1 MSTFLEELTNFLSV
15 ASDSANKIMTSKMA
29 HDEKIQAI
37 NVAADSA
44 FATQQLNALNRDI
57 ANKKSTLI
65 NARKV
70 QQQKLD
76 DIEKQYNKIGATAK
90 DYGTINKKDITDA
103 GQEWI
108 GGEINE
114 ITLDMFKGIEDLNTT
129 NLTIDK
135 LEADNKTNNML
146 IDNLLNQ
153 INESKKV
160 AKYAAEVQDVTGVAG
175 LKDAEDFNAWLET
188 EREDGRKNKDIL
200 SSLELLQ
207 FETMADKIIKE
218 DKLQRGDFV
227 RDKEVYNKETGEPVF
242 ISKAELTQNTD
253 KYTTKTPAKI
263 PSESQTKLSETVQTI
278 KGLSNTF
285 DTLVS
290 SYSTQSGSAGTK
302 NLNKVK
308 ALRPKYDMSELGGSD
323 KQFDSRRLENILNTV
338 TENIFDRLDK
348 GLIDD
353 TSYIPFRR
361 GNNPKQNVLSGET
374 FNEFKGRNLNEK
386 VKFIEGILNKPGA
399 ITEENKYATIFSAD
413 GDLNLSNFDDTYEG
427 SSLPEELKV
436 EMQMFKALTN
446 YFGLDIKDVNQL
458 PTAVMP
464 K

>member
-76 DIEKQYNKIGATAK
+76 GIEKQYNKIGATAK

-175 LKDAEDFNAWLET
+175 LRDAEDFNAWLET

-207 FETMADKIIKE
+207 FEAMADDIIKE

-227 RDKEVYNKETGEPVF
+227 RDKEVFDKATGEPVF
-242 ISKAELTQNTD
+242 ISRAELTQNTD
-253 KYTTKTPAKI
+253 KYTTKTPAKV
-263 PSESQTKLSETVQTI
+263 PSEPQIKLSETVQTI

-285 DTLVS
+285 DQLVS
-290 SYSTQSGSAGTK
+290 PYSTVEIENIK
-302 NLNKVK
+302 P
-308 ALRPKYDMSELGGSD
+308 LRPKYDMSKLGGGD
-323 KQFDSRRLENILNTV
+323 KQYDSRRLENILNTV

-374 FNEFKGRNLNEK
+374 FNQFKGRSLNEK

-399 ITEENKYATIFSAD
+399 ITEENKYSTIFSAD
-413 GDLNLSNFDDTYEG
+413 GDLNLSNFDDLYEG
-427 SSLPEELKV
+427 SPLPEELKV
-436 EMQMFKALTN
+436 EMQMFNALTN
-446 YFGLDIKDVNQL
+446 YFGLNIEDVNQL
-458 PTAVMP
+458 PTAVIP

>member
-76 DIEKQYNKIGATAK
+76 NIEKQYNKIGATSK

-108 GGEINE
+108 FGEINE

-175 LKDAEDFNAWLET
+175 LRDAEDFNAWLET

-207 FETMADKIIKE
+207 FEAMADNIIKE

-227 RDKEVYNKETGEPVF
+227 RDKEVYNKATGEPVF

-253 KYTTKTPAKI
+253 KYTTKTPLEVLELRI
-263 PSESQTKLSETVQTI
+263 LIKL
-278 KGLSNTF
+278 KL
-285 DTLVS
+285 L
-290 SYSTQSGSAGTK
+290 
-302 NLNKVK
+302 
-308 ALRPKYDMSELGGSD
+308 
-323 KQFDSRRLENILNTV
+323 
-338 TENIFDRLDK
+338 
-348 GLIDD
+348 
-353 TSYIPFRR
+353 
-361 GNNPKQNVLSGET
+361 
-374 FNEFKGRNLNEK
+374 
-386 VKFIEGILNKPGA
+386 
-399 ITEENKYATIFSAD
+399 
-413 GDLNLSNFDDTYEG
+413 DLNMICLN
-427 SSLPEELKV
+427 
-436 EMQMFKALTN
+436 
-446 YFGLDIKDVNQL
+446 
-458 PTAVMP
+458 
-464 K
+464 

>member
-1 MSTFLEELTNFLSV
+1 MSTFLEELSNFLSV

-146 IDNLLNQ
+146 IDNLINQ

-207 FETMADKIIKE
+207 FEAMADDIIKE

-227 RDKEVYNKETGEPVF
+227 RDKEVYNKATGEPVF

-253 KYTTKTPAKI
+253 KYTTKTPAKV
-263 PSESQTKLSETVQTI
+263 PSEPQIKLSETVQTI

-285 DTLVS
+285 DQLVS
-290 SYSTQSGSAGTK
+290 PYSTDDDDIK
-302 NLNKVK
+302 P
-308 ALRPKYDMSELGGSD
+308 LRPKYDMSKLGGSD

-348 GLIDD
+348 GLQEDA
-353 TSYIPFRR
+353 SYLPFSY
-361 GNNPKQNVLSGET
+361 GANVKKNVLLGET
-374 FNEFKGRNLNEK
+374 FNQFKGRSLNEK
-386 VKFIEGILNKPGA
+386 VKFIEGILSKPEA
-399 ITEENKYATIFSAD
+399 ITEENKYSTIFSAD
-413 GDLNLSNFDDTYEG
+413 GDLNLSNFDDKYEG
-427 SSLPEELKV
+427 SPLPEELKV

>member
-76 DIEKQYNKIGATAK
+76 NIEKQYNEIGATSK

-108 GGEINE
+108 FGEINE

-153 INESKKV
+153 INKSKKA

-175 LKDAEDFNAWLET
+175 LRDAEDFNAWLET

-207 FETMADKIIKE
+207 FEAMADDIIKE

-227 RDKEVYNKETGEPVF
+227 RDKEVFDKATGEPVF

-253 KYTTKTPAKI
+253 KYTTKTPAKV
-263 PSESQTKLSETVQTI
+263 PSEPEIKLSETVQTI

-290 SYSTQSGSAGTK
+290 SYSTDDNAIK
-302 NLNKVK
+302 P
-308 ALRPKYDMSELGGSD
+308 LRPKYDMSKLGGSD

-353 TSYIPFRR
+353 TNFLPGF
-361 GNNPKQNVLSGET
+361 GDNPKQNVLLGET
-374 FNEFKGRNLNEK
+374 FNQFKGRSLNEK

-399 ITEENKYATIFSAD
+399 ITEENKYSTIFSAD
-413 GDLNLSNFDDTYEG
+413 GDLNLSNFDDLYEG
-427 SSLPEELKV
+427 SPLPEELKV
-436 EMQMFKALTN
+436 EMQMFNALTN
-446 YFGLDIKDVNQL
+446 YFGLNMQGSGNL
-458 PTAVMP
+458 PKNGITLR